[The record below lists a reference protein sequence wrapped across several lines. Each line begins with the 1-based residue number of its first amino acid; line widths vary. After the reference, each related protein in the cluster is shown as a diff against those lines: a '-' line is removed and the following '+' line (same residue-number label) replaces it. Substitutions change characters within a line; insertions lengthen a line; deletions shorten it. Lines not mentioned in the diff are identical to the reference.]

1 MVFENGV
8 KNIPAAAYN
17 GAHTVIGKKFHSF
30 FFLMFLE
37 NFVIFYKNQ
46 ENIKDRWQTLKKV
59 TNGQFSKQ
67 TKATLSRGGNIANL
81 KKREKAILM
90 LTDARKVSVLMK
102 VWSKKMP
109 QNLTCDKIWKIN
121 VNFQEIEFQYED
133 SCIVM
138 DQFEG
143 NETKFYLV
151 ID

>member
-1 MVFENGV
+1 M
-8 KNIPAAAYN
+8 
-17 GAHTVIGKKFHSF
+17 
-30 FFLMFLE
+30 
-37 NFVIFYKNQ
+37 
-46 ENIKDRWQTLKKV
+46 
-59 TNGQFSKQ
+59 
-67 TKATLSRGGNIANL
+67 KATLSRGGNIANL

-143 NETKFYLV
+143 NETKFCLV
-151 ID
+151 IYYILTRNQALRAWF